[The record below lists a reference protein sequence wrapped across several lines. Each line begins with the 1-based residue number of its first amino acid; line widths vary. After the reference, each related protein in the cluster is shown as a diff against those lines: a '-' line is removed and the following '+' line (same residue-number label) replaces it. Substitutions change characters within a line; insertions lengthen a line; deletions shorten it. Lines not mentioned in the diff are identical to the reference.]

1 MGFGSKRRVTVL
13 PKTVE
18 QAPILTMIKENTEVE
33 GGAMAKTYDKI
44 IPIDKKTI
52 SKLKNQPNGGSKK
65 KVQKFINFNFK

>member
-13 PKTVE
+13 QKTIE

-33 GGAMAKTYDKI
+33 GGSVAKTYDKI

-52 SKLKNQPNGGSKK
+52 SKLKNQLPGKAKK
-65 KVQKFINFNFK
+65 KVQKFIDFNFK